1 MYGYSYRYLVP
12 VVCWIVLSQKY
23 LARKLGIEGVLV
35 LQVLLDYGTPGAVN
49 WLCRYLW
56 GQIGDP
62 GVFGLADG
70 R

>member
-49 WLCRYLW
+49 WLCGYL
-56 GQIGDP
+56 
-62 GVFGLADG
+62 
-70 R
+70 

>member
-49 WLCRYLW
+49 WLCRYLS